1 MAGRILKQRRARGM
15 KQPVFGSSRVAYP
28 EVIRVAGP
36 AAEGLVAVSAM
47 DPSRSDPKWQDFRQ
61 GFEKRFH
68 AAPDA
73 YASYAYDGMTILI
86 AAIRKAGLNRGKI
99 MDALREHEMKPYE
112 GVSGLAFFDYA
123 LNNIAPVS
131 FARVKNGRFEYW
143 RAIRTD
149 EKGEATAAAP

>member
-1 MAGRILKQRRARGM
+1 MTTIC
-15 KQPVFGSSRVAYP
+15 VFGSSRVAYP

-47 DPSRSDPKWQDFRQ
+47 DPSRQDPKWQAFRQ
-61 GFEKRFH
+61 HFLKRFQTE
-68 AAPDA
+68 PDP

-86 AAIRKAGLNRGKI
+86 GAIRKAGLNRARI
-99 MDALREHEMKPYE
+99 MDALRKHEMKPYE
-112 GVSGLAFFDYA
+112 GVSGRAFFDYA

-131 FARVKNGRFEYW
+131 LARVKDGHFEYW

-149 EKGEATAAAP
+149 EKGEAAAAGR